1 MSTSLTREFITEA
14 LAESVA
20 DPRVRALY
28 ELCFLRRDHL
38 NTRIVHDKLNLIAR
52 LPSSG
57 GERAPFS
64 IEAIAHRLEKSG
76 IDHWFSALRTAED
89 ISIASLLDLHARI
102 MPVFG
107 ELPED
112 EARTLASRYLHFHF
126 PELFC
131 IYDAAL
137 DQSMQNLLAQAA
149 MPEQPTADA
158 VYAAYFQRCRLLCE
172 RLSPMLGRRLSLN
185 ELECVLRAWHDHQL
199 SHQLTHQLQHA
210 ALAA

>member
-1 MSTSLTREFITEA
+1 MNSPLTREFITEA

-20 DPRVRALY
+20 DPRARALY

-38 NTRIVHDKLNLIAR
+38 NARIVSDKLNLIVR
-52 LPSSG
+52 LPASNGARS
-57 GERAPFS
+57 AFS
-64 IEAIAHRLEKSG
+64 TEAIAHRLEKSG
-76 IDHWFSALRTAED
+76 VDHWFNGLRTAED
-89 ISIASLLDLHARI
+89 ISLASLQELHARI
-102 MPVFG
+102 MQVFG
-107 ELPED
+107 ELPEP

-131 IYDAAL
+131 IYDASL
-137 DQSMQNLLAQAA
+137 DQRMQELLPQALIA
-149 MPEQPTADA
+149 EQAGADT

-172 RLSPMLGRRLSLN
+172 RLSPMLGRRLALN

-199 SHQLTHQLQHA
+199 THQLQQT